1 MRLRR
6 RAEVLPATT
15 PTARAADTPVTGRAL
30 AIDLLWVLGVSLAAA
45 VVAGFAWAALVPSV
59 EVVRLA
65 DGFTTSE
72 VALGRRFGNDGWF
85 STLSAVVGLLSG
97 LALTAWRRTHESFT
111 VLAVVFGA
119 LLGSWLMAQV
129 GGWAGPPDPF
139 AVLAEAPEGTT
150 APEQVR
156 VTAAAS
162 YVVWPV
168 AALVGALIALW
179 TPSHH
184 VDPVH
189 DKS

>member
-1 MRLRR
+1 MSLRR
-6 RAEVLPATT
+6 RAEAPPATH
-15 PTARAADTPVTGRAL
+15 PARAADTPVTGRAL
-30 AIDLLWVLGVSLAAA
+30 AVDLLWVLGVSVAAA

-59 EVVRLA
+59 EVLRTA

-85 STLSAVVGLLSG
+85 ATLSAGVGLLSG
-97 LALTAWRRTHESFT
+97 LALTVWRRTHESFT
-111 VLAVVFGA
+111 VLVVVVGA

-139 AVLAEAPEGTT
+139 AVLAEAPAGTA

-162 YVVWPV
+162 YLVWPV

-184 VDPVH
+184 GEPVH